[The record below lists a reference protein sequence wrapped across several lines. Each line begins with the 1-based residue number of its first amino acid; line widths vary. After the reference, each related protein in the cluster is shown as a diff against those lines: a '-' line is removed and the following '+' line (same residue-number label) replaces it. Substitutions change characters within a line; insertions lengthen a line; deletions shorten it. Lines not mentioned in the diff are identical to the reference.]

1 MPRPAAGL
9 LSGARVLAVLGAVL
23 AALLATGWPVAARAA
38 DDPSLD
44 QSLDP
49 DLAVVDGTA
58 VLDAG
63 HVDLGPKFVDG
74 EWTFLVHDDAARAD
88 AAASSVWRHA
98 EQTVLHVGDA
108 ARLTVPDDPAYA
120 YLAGGAGS
128 SVYVVPQTQD
138 PDVVWVGWNTQ
149 DPTVMEQVDRGIT
162 MSMTGV
168 EGPGS
173 LQVYLQSGNFGA
185 PQPLWDSRTAEPQPI
200 WVDVNT
206 HTHANWVFSDPG
218 VYLVHLEVAADLVDG
233 TRVSDTRAIRF
244 AVGDATDP
252 AAALAATPA
261 EESAAPST
269 AAENADAQPTA
280 AEDGS
285 DPLVP
290 VLIGAIVL
298 VALLLVAGVAVVLL
312 QGRRAKRSA
321 LAGGSGSAP
330 VGTGAPR

>member
-1 MPRPAAGL
+1 MPRLAAGPL
-9 LSGARVLAVLGAVL
+9 PGARVLAVFVGLL
-23 AALLATGWPVAARAA
+23 AALLTTGWPTAAGAA

-44 QSLDP
+44 QSLDA

-120 YLAGGAGS
+120 HLGDGPGS

-138 PDVVWVGWNTQ
+138 PNVVWVGWNTQ
-149 DPTVMEQVDRGIT
+149 DPTVMEQVDRGVT

-185 PQPLWDSRTAEPQPI
+185 PEPLWDSRTADAQPV

-206 HTHANWVFSDPG
+206 HTHANWVFSEPG
-218 VYLVHLEVAADLVDG
+218 VYLVHLDVSADLVDG
-233 TRVSDTRAIRF
+233 TTVSDTRAIRF

-252 AAALAATPA
+252 ATALAATPA
-261 EESAAPST
+261 EPAAGEP
-269 AAENADAQPTA
+269 AAGEAADAQPAA

-298 VALLLVAGVAVVLL
+298 VALLLVAGAVVVVL
-312 QGRRAKRSA
+312 QGRKAKRRA
-321 LAGGSGSAP
+321 LAGSGEAP
-330 VGTGAPR
+330 VDAGSPR